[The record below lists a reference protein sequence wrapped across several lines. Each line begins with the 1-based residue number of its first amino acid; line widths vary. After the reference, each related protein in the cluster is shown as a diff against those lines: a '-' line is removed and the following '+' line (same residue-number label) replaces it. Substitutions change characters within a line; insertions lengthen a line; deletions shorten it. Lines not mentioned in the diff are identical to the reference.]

1 VASKPS
7 VNICD
12 TVDISD
18 MKNEHSICDS
28 CGVAKPQLSVLRM
41 TGDDRATFLHS
52 FCTADIKKLQADQ
65 CCEAFFLNHKGKTI
79 CHGIVV
85 CREIDLMIVST
96 AKDAGLLHENLDK
109 YLLSQDVQMS
119 DETAN
124 WRSVFVFGP
133 ERDSVLEKSELRVPA
148 EGGAVSLGFQLV
160 LQAELAGQGVLIL
173 EPAAGDVDVAQLLID
188 NGAEEFS
195 LDQLHVQ
202 RIANQ
207 TPWCDADVTDACL
220 PQEFRRDEKAIS
232 FTKGC
237 YLGQETVAR
246 LDALGHVNRF
256 FVGFEIVDGE
266 VAVGDDI
273 RKDEKK
279 IGRVTSLA
287 ESNGTKIGLGFLRVE
302 HAQPGTDLQCENV
315 TLKVQGYA

>member
-1 VASKPS
+1 
-7 VNICD
+7 
-12 TVDISD
+12 

-28 CGVAKPQLSVLRM
+28 CGVAKPGLSVIRM
-41 TGDDRATFLHS
+41 TGEDRATFLHS
-52 FCTADIKKLQADQ
+52 FCTADIKKLPTDQ
-65 CCEAFFLNHKGKTI
+65 YCEAFFLNHKGKTI

-96 AKDAGLLHENLDK
+96 AKDPGVLHENLDK

-133 ERDSVLEKSELRVPA
+133 ERESVLAKGEIRVPA
-148 EGGAVSLGFQLV
+148 EGGVANLGFQFAFQV
-160 LQAELAGQGVLIL
+160 ELAGQGVLIL
-173 EPAAGDVDVAQLLID
+173 EPAAGDVDMAQQLID
-188 NGAEEFS
+188 AGAKEYS
-195 LDQLHVQ
+195 LEQLHVE

-266 VAVGDDI
+266 AAVGDDL

-287 ESNGTKIGLGFLRVE
+287 EVEGKTIGLGFLRVE
-302 HAQPGTDLQCENV
+302 HAEPGTELKCGDV
-315 TLKVQGYA
+315 TLRVRG